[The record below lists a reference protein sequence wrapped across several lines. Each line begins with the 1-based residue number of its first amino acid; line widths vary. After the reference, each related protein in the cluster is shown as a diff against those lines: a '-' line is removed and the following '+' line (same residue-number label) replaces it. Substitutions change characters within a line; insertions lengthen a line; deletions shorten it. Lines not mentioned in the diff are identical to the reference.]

1 MRAAFAMFTPAS
13 ILARL
18 TASLALG
25 TVLLMAGSGAET
37 QGRRGG
43 QFGRSQRIDPAWI
56 YDGSFVFCR
65 IAFNQAP
72 YGDGGGW
79 SVDYPRADLN
89 LPFRTGQLTTVP
101 ISRDRR
107 GEPNHVVITLTDP
120 KLFQCPFI
128 MMTEPGGLL
137 LDAEEAARLREYL
150 DKGGFLW
157 ADDFWGEYAWQVWE
171 HEIRKALPASN
182 FPIVDLT
189 LDHPLFHMLYV
200 VPYVPQIPSIN
211 SWFSLGFGTSERFD
225 SQTPHVRA
233 INNEDGH
240 VMVLITHNTDFGDAF
255 EREGED
261 RRYFDRFATE
271 GYSFGIN
278 VILYAMTH

>member
-1 MRAAFAMFTPAS
+1 VAALFAVAATLVVAS
-13 ILARL
+13 SA
-18 TASLALG
+18 
-25 TVLLMAGSGAET
+25 AEP

-43 QFGRSQRIDPAWI
+43 QFGRFQSVDPTWI

-65 IAFNQAP
+65 IAFRNAP

-101 ISRDRR
+101 ISRDSQ

-128 MMTEPGGLL
+128 MMTEPGGLF
-137 LDAEEAARLREYL
+137 LDGEEAARLREYL

-157 ADDFWGEYAWQVWE
+157 ADDFWGEYAWKVWE
-171 HEIRKALPASN
+171 NEIRKALPAGQ
-182 FPIVDLT
+182 FPIVDLP
-189 LDHPLFHMLYV
+189 LDHPVFHMLYV
-200 VPYVPQIPSIN
+200 VKYVPQIPNIN
-211 SWFSLGFGTSERFD
+211 YWFSSGFNTSERGAD
-225 SQTPHVRA
+225 SQTPHIRA
-233 INNEDGH
+233 INNQDGH
-240 VMVLITHNTDFGDAF
+240 VMVLMTHNTDFGDAF

-278 VILYAMTH
+278 VILYALTH

>member
-1 MRAAFAMFTPAS
+1 MGMRALRADAAS
-13 ILARL
+13 RRWLARL
-18 TASLALG
+18 AAATFAL
-25 TVLLMAGSGAET
+25 VSAVALD
-37 QGRRGG
+37 GRALPQRGG
-43 QFGRSQRIDPAWI
+43 RSAPIDRTWI
-56 YDGSFVFCR
+56 YDGGFVFCR
-65 IAFNQAP
+65 IAFREAP

-101 ISRDRR
+101 ISRDRT

-128 MMTEPGGLL
+128 MMTEVGALYM
-137 LDAEEAARLREYL
+137 DSEEAARLREYL

-157 ADDFWGEYAWQVWE
+157 ADDFWGERAWAVFE
-171 HEIRKALPASN
+171 HEIRKALPAAQ
-182 FPIVDLT
+182 FPIVDLP
-189 LDHPLFHMLYV
+189 LEHPVFHMLYV
-200 VPYVPQIPSIN
+200 VKYIPQIPSITFWFN
-211 SWFSLGFGTSERFD
+211 SGFQTSERFD
-225 SQTPHVRA
+225 SRTPEVRA
-233 INNEDGH
+233 INNANGD

-278 VILYAMTH
+278 AILYAMTH